1 MSSDAEK
8 VDELEDLKKQL
19 TRRNTE
25 IEIIEKVASQINK
38 TLNLDKIAS
47 AMLENMDS
55 FFGFKHTMILLL
67 DETEQ
72 SLKVLATHGY
82 EDQGVGARVEIG
94 VGVIGMVA
102 KRKKLMRMANMG
114 MQRNYMQAIK
124 QQITMK
130 DDEKTR
136 NIVDLPGL
144 KDAESQVAI
153 PMLLEDELIGVFS
166 VESKEVNI
174 FDKSDEMIIRILA
187 NQTASALQNAKLY
200 QLEQSRLL
208 ELDKARGELED
219 LNSNLEK
226 KVEERTSELVTLSTK
241 LAKYFSPQVYESIF
255 SGQLDVTIQT
265 KRKHLTVFFSDLQ
278 GFTPVSYTHLTLP
291 TTPYV

>member
-1 MSSDAEK
+1 MNSDAEK

-47 AMLENMDS
+47 AMLKNMDS

-82 EDQGVGARVEIG
+82 EDQGIGAKVEIG

-114 MQRNYMQAIK
+114 MQRN
-124 QQITMK
+124 
-130 DDEKTR
+130 
-136 NIVDLPGL
+136 
-144 KDAESQVAI
+144 
-153 PMLLEDELIGVFS
+153 
-166 VESKEVNI
+166 
-174 FDKSDEMIIRILA
+174 
-187 NQTASALQNAKLY
+187 
-200 QLEQSRLL
+200 
-208 ELDKARGELED
+208 
-219 LNSNLEK
+219 
-226 KVEERTSELVTLSTK
+226 
-241 LAKYFSPQVYESIF
+241 
-255 SGQLDVTIQT
+255 
-265 KRKHLTVFFSDLQ
+265 
-278 GFTPVSYTHLTLP
+278 
-291 TTPYV
+291 

>member
-8 VDELEDLKKQL
+8 VDELENLKKQL

-124 QQITMK
+124 QQITTK

-136 NIVDLPGL
+136 NVVDLPGL

-241 LAKYFSPQVYESIF
+241 LSQKLKKVELLSKQ
-255 SGQLDVTIQT
+255 
-265 KRKHLTVFFSDLQ
+265 
-278 GFTPVSYTHLTLP
+278 
-291 TTPYV
+291 